1 MKTTDFV
8 HLHVHSEYSLLDG
21 SVKIKDL
28 TKALKDK
35 GFNSAALTDHDAL
48 HGIVEYYLACQSS
61 GLHSIIGYEANIS
74 FLSSSHEGKIGH
86 LILLAKD
93 LPGYKNLLKLSSLAN
108 TVGKDEYCAKITWAD
123 LKEHGEGLIC
133 LTSCIKG
140 ELATLILEDK
150 EPSATHF
157 IKTLESIF
165 QKEDIYV
172 ELIDNGLE
180 EQKRLIPKLVNF
192 AKSHALKIVATQDV
206 HYIQKSEK
214 KSHLSVLAIKHKL
227 KKSEVNQIPDE
238 IHFHLASKEEMNEK
252 FKDYPEALKN
262 TVEISRKCQLKLD
275 LSFVSMPN
283 YSEKED
289 ESPEDCLTRLA
300 KSGLEN
306 RKPAIKAWL
315 KEKFSEEVWREY
327 NERLEFELNV
337 IKNMKFSGY
346 FLIVQDF
353 INWAMQNNIPV
364 GPGRGSAAGSLVTY
378 CLYITNID
386 PIRFNLLFE
395 RFLNPERISMPDID
409 TDFCQDRRED
419 VIKYVYSKYGERCV
433 CQIVTFGRMM
443 ARNAIKNLARI
454 LRWSFKDSNDF
465 VKLIPETL
473 GITLDQAED
482 NLEIKERLKKDERAR
497 ELWKGS
503 KDIEATLISLGIH
516 AAGVIISDRPID
528 ELCPVIESEGQ
539 LLTQFEHKYA
549 EKVGLIKF
557 DFLGLK
563 TLTVIH
569 KALGNISKI
578 HGHKID
584 IDNINLEDSKIYD
597 LLSNANVTGV
607 FQLESPGM
615 RKLLSQLKPTCFNDI
630 IAVLALFRPG
640 PLGSGMVEDFV
651 LRKHGQKQVEYL
663 FDELEPILED
673 TYGVIVYQ
681 EQVQKIAAVM
691 ANYSLG
697 EADLLRRAMGKK
709 DKAVMEEQK
718 NRFVNGAQENGHNP
732 DKALEL
738 FELMAMF
745 AEYGFNKSHTTAY
758 GLLTY
763 QTAWLKAH
771 YPTEFMATI
780 MSSDL
785 DNTDKVVSYIK
796 DCRRIG
802 IEVLM
807 PNLNLSDYEFKVI
820 KSNQISFGLGAI
832 KGLGKNIS
840 EEIVR
845 EREKSGFF
853 KTVPEFIARIEAK
866 KLNKKS
872 MESLINSG
880 SFDSIATQR
889 RELFKNCEN
898 WIRTIAQEQEKSQ
911 STDMG
916 IFSVSESSESGKTT
930 QNSVFIQSSI
940 KQSLTQYYLSQY
952 YNPYLRES
960 IVFTNDMPNNIKNFL
975 LGIQKTEFTPYS
987 FKETLENE
995 RKLLGASLS
1004 SHPVFFYSS
1013 DLSYFRTPKLQ
1024 SLQSQIEPPSVLD
1037 YKRKIHQVIGV
1048 VTQKIEKRTKDGDKL
1063 LIFSLEDETGEIE
1076 LVLYPNQYS
1085 ILQFEIEIGIGLFI
1099 ECKLKEGFEKGT
1111 IKGLIQKIEP
1121 LERKRIESIQG
1132 VNLSTSS
1139 WILDDK
1145 NALVELC
1152 KVFDNFK
1159 GKSKVFLTV
1168 NCPKEEL
1175 QIKAVLKNCFI
1186 SPFDNFFT
1194 DLEEKWP
1201 GRFQFEVI

>member
-21 SVKIKDL
+21 SVKIKNL
-28 TKALKDK
+28 AKALKDK
-35 GFNSAALTDHDAL
+35 GFHSAALTDHDAL
-48 HGIVEYYLACQSS
+48 HGVVEYYLACQSL
-61 GLHSIIGYEANIS
+61 GLKSIIGYEINIP

-93 LPGYKNLLKLSSLAN
+93 LFGYKNLLKLSSIAN
-108 TVGKDEYCAKITWAD
+108 TVGKDDYCAKISWED
-123 LKEHGEGLIC
+123 LQKFSGGLVC
-133 LTSCIKG
+133 LTSCLKG
-140 ELATLILEDK
+140 ELATLILESK
-150 EPSATHF
+150 ESSATQF
-157 IKTLESIF
+157 MSTLESLF
-165 QKEDIYV
+165 SKEDIYV
-172 ELIDNGLE
+172 ELINNGMD
-180 EQKRLIPKLVNF
+180 EQKLLIPKLAKF
-192 AKSHALKIVATQDV
+192 AKSNGFKVVATQDV
-206 HYIQKSEK
+206 HYLEKSDK

-227 KKSEVNQIPDE
+227 KKSEVNQISND
-238 IHFHLASKEEMNEK
+238 IHFHLATKEEMIEK
-252 FKDYPEALKN
+252 FKDYPEAIEN
-262 TVEISRKCQLKLD
+262 TVEIAKKCQLELD

-289 ESPEDCLTRLA
+289 ESPDDCLTRLA
-300 KSGLEN
+300 LNGLEK

-315 KEKFSEEVWREY
+315 KEKFNEDIWLEY
-327 NERLEFELNV
+327 TERLAFELNV
-337 IKNMKFSGY
+337 IKDMKFSGY

-353 INWAMQNNIPV
+353 INWAMKNDIPV

-454 LRWSFKDSNDF
+454 HRWSFKDSNDF

-473 GITLDQAED
+473 GITLEEAE
-482 NLEIKERLKKDERAR
+482 ETSEVQERLKKDDKAR
-497 ELWKGS
+497 ELWKDS
-503 KDIEATLISLGIH
+503 KGIEATLISLGIH

-563 TLTVIH
+563 TLTVIC
-569 KALGNISKI
+569 KALRNISKS
-578 HGHKID
+578 HGLEVD
-584 IDNINLEDSKIYD
+584 IDNINLEDAKVYE

-607 FQLESPGM
+607 FQLESSGM

-651 LRKHGQKQVEYL
+651 LRKHGKKKVEYL

-681 EQVQKIAAVM
+681 EQVQKIAAVI

-709 DKAVMEEQK
+709 DKAVMEKQK
-718 NRFVNGAQENGHNP
+718 SRFVKGAEENGHPP
-732 DKALEL
+732 DKALKL

-785 DNTDKVVSYIK
+785 DNTDKIISYIK

-807 PNLNLSDYEFKVI
+807 PNLNLSDYEFKVT
-820 KSNQISFGLGAI
+820 KAKQISFGLGAI

-840 EEIVR
+840 EEIKR
-845 EREKSGFF
+845 ERQEKGLF
-853 KTVPEFIARIEAK
+853 KSVPEFIARIEAK

-880 SFDSIATQR
+880 FFDSIATQR
-889 RELFKNCEN
+889 KELLKNCEI

-911 STDMG
+911 TTDMG
-916 IFSVSESSESGKTT
+916 IFSVSDSDVPEDKAQGSLDSQTLNN
-930 QNSVFIQSSI
+930 QNLNQE
-940 KQSLTQYYLSQY
+940 YLSEY
-952 YNPYLRES
+952 YNPYLKDA
-960 IVFTNDMPNNIKNFL
+960 IIFTHDMPKSIKNVL
-975 LGIQKTEFTPYS
+975 LGIQKLDCTPYS
-987 FKETLENE
+987 FKETIENE
-995 RKLLGASLS
+995 RKLLGVSLS

-1013 DLSYFRTPKLQ
+1013 DLSYFRTPKIH
-1024 SLQSQIEPPSVLD
+1024 SLQSQIEPASILD
-1037 YKRKIHQVIGV
+1037 FKRKLHQVIGV

-1063 LIFSLEDETGEIE
+1063 LIFSLEDDTGEIE
-1076 LVLYPNQYS
+1076 LVLYPKQYS
-1085 ILQFEIEIGIGLFI
+1085 LLQFEIELGMGLFI
-1099 ECKLKEGFEKGT
+1099 DCKLKEGFEKGT
-1111 IKGLIQKIEP
+1111 VKGLIQKIEP
-1121 LERKRIESIQG
+1121 LERKRIENTQG
-1132 VNLSTSS
+1132 VKLTTSS
-1139 WILDDK
+1139 WLLDDK
-1145 NALVELC
+1145 NAFEELYQ
-1152 KVFDNFK
+1152 VFKFYE
-1159 GKSKVFLTV
+1159 GKSKVFLSV
-1168 NCPKEEL
+1168 NCPKENV
-1175 QIKAVLKNCFI
+1175 QIKAVLKSCFV
-1186 SPFDNFFT
+1186 SPLDNFFIE
-1194 DLEEKWP
+1194 LEKRWP
-1201 GRFQFEVI
+1201 GRFLFEVV